1 MMPCTL
7 FKRAILSSLAIS
19 CRNGIRTYSK
29 KEVNMKA
36 AIGALL
42 LVTLALAGCANQ
54 GTVRTHGTGRYEG
67 HDSVKSGVIQV
78 PGYTLDNRK

>member
-1 MMPCTL
+1 
-7 FKRAILSSLAIS
+7 
-19 CRNGIRTYSK
+19 
-29 KEVNMKA
+29 MKA